1 MSETSSRK
9 HVRLRMHRSLYEG
22 ELAAWATA
30 GGLALC
36 AMFLVWVL
44 GIIVWNGS
52 LAFWPRAVRLLPT
65 RSHAVV
71 VGEELGEE
79 WYSPTDSLNT
89 MLSPTAQ
96 KHRDMNNDAA
106 TGDVAN
112 VVAQERRLI
121 LRLGN
126 AQPSDPIL
134 SYIPEC
140 EFLPSKPLYPQEVL
154 CLDRQS
160 AERSIG
166 FPLELRRQ
174 FQFDPSNLPDWDP
187 VHTATLTFEWEP
199 EDETYRSMLQWMDN
213 QRSEA
218 KQAWQTRALGAS
230 SPRNELSVEWEEDSL
245 VVTDPHVIEQL
256 LPHWM
261 AENYRWQGERTTIR
275 KVLKEFDEE
284 LHLIRQQE
292 GQQLEQTKI
301 VSSKWSPLFH
311 RQLQKELELEHQ
323 LDLLDQARMAME
335 LLDWSANWKS
345 AWEGK
350 AKEKRNQL
358 EGELTEIRE
367 SLDALLKTLE
377 TAGSRQGIIHQL
389 GGRWKKLVRQRM
401 EWETR
406 AKRIEREQKGM
417 VLVLSTGHKFV
428 IPSED
433 DSKDQAIRGFA
444 TPIVSWKESFQLLR
458 DVREGRDRHW
468 VTWRDPNQEE
478 VNAPLPTLEVP
489 VHDVVRYYKPN
500 HTWIGN
506 KLVIYLGRWKEF
518 LVGGTQSQ
526 ESSSGIFSA
535 IWGTIV
541 LTIAMSILVIPL
553 GVLTALYL
561 AEYSKRG
568 LVLRAVRVC
577 IINLAGVPSILY
589 GVFGLSFFCH
599 GIGAYIDGGP
609 ARMNWQSPATGWW
622 LLAGLLLAVVGTAC
636 FLGSWLSRIDSH
648 RSAWNI
654 GKRWGW
660 SLCFVGG
667 ALLLIWN
674 PFFTGFFADRLPAA
688 TFGQP
693 GILWASLT
701 MALLT
706 LPVVIATSEEAILAV
721 PQTLREGSYACGASH
736 WQTIRN
742 VVLPNARSG
751 ILTGAILAIARGT
764 GEVAPLMLVGAL
776 PMAMA
781 LPLDGEFPYFHGS
794 RGFMHLGVHVF
805 TLGFQSHHV
814 DAAIPRVFTI
824 MLLLVLITTCLN
836 LLALRLRYRAR
847 FQKSDSPF

>member
-1 MSETSSRK
+1 MNGTSSQK
-9 HVRLRMHRSLYEG
+9 HVSLLVRRSKYEG
-22 ELAAWATA
+22 EIAAWATA

-52 LAFWPRAVRLLPT
+52 LAFWPRTVRLLPT

-71 VGEELGEE
+71 IGEELGEE
-79 WYSPTDSLNT
+79 WYSPSDPLVS
-89 MLSPTAQ
+89 MLSPAAQ
-96 KHRDMNNDAA
+96 EYRGSKRDAA
-106 TGDVAN
+106 NSKVAK
-112 VVAQERRLI
+112 ERRFI

-126 AQPSDPIL
+126 AQPSEALL

-140 EFLPSKPLYPQEVL
+140 EFLPAEPLYPREVL

-174 FQFDPSNLPDWDP
+174 FQSDQSNLPEWAP
-187 VHTATLTFEWEP
+187 VHTATLTLEWEP
-199 EDETYRSMLQWMDN
+199 NNEIYQSLMLWMDK
-213 QRSEA
+213 QRSDA
-218 KQAWQTRALGAS
+218 KQTWQTRVIATS
-230 SPRNELSVEWEEDSL
+230 SPPQEPSVEWHEDQL
-245 VVTDPHVIEQL
+245 VVTDSQFIEQL

-261 AENYRWQGERTTIR
+261 AENHRWRSERTAIR
-275 KVLKEFDEE
+275 KVLKDLDEE
-284 LHLIRQQE
+284 LQQIRQQE
-292 GQQLEQTKI
+292 VQLIEQTPI
-301 VSSKWSPLFH
+301 ASSKWSEMFH
-311 RQLQKELELEHQ
+311 RQLQKELELEHR
-323 LDLLDQARMAME
+323 LDLLDQARTAMNS
-335 LLDWSANWKS
+335 LDWPASWKL

-350 AKEKRNQL
+350 ALEKRNL
-358 EGELTEIRE
+358 FEGELTEIRE
-367 SLDALLKTLE
+367 ALDAQLKTLE
-377 TAGSRQGIIHQL
+377 TAGSRQGSIHQL
-389 GGRWKKLVRQRM
+389 GGRWKKLDRQRM
-401 EWETR
+401 EWETL
-406 AKRIEREQKGM
+406 ATAIEREQKAM
-417 VLVLSTGHKFV
+417 VLVISTGHKFV
-428 IPSED
+428 VPSEM
-433 DSKDQAIRGFA
+433 DSNKSISRNPATAIADWKDSLR
-444 TPIVSWKESFQLLR
+444 LMR
-458 DVREGRDRHW
+458 DVGEGRGQHW
-468 VTWRDPNQEE
+468 VTWQEPNQ
-478 VNAPLPTLEVP
+478 VDVHTSLPTLEVP

-500 HTWIGN
+500 QSWFGS
-506 KLVIYLGRWKEF
+506 KLFIYFGRWKEF
-518 LVGGTQSQ
+518 LVGDTQSQ

-535 IWGTIV
+535 IWGTVV
-541 LTIAMSILVIPL
+541 LTIAMSILVIPM

-609 ARMNWQSPATGWW
+609 ARMNWQAPTMGWW
-622 LLAGLLLAVVGTAC
+622 MLGGLLLAIVGTIC
-636 FLGSWLSRIDSH
+636 FLGSWLSRMDSH
-648 RSAWNI
+648 GSPWNM
-654 GKRWGW
+654 GRRWGW
-660 SLCFVGG
+660 SLCFLGG
-667 ALLLIWN
+667 AVMLIWN
-674 PFFTGFFADRLPAA
+674 PFFAGFFADRLPAA

-706 LPVVIATSEEAILAV
+706 LPVVITTSEEAILAV
-721 PQTLREGSYACGASH
+721 PQSLREGSYACGASH

-776 PMAMA
+776 PMAMS
-781 LPLDGEFPYFHGS
+781 LPLDGEFPFFHGS

-814 DAAIPRVFTI
+814 EAAIPRVFTI

-836 LLALRLRYRAR
+836 LLAMRLRYRAR
-847 FQKSDSPF
+847 FQKSDTPF